1 MSGGGGFFGTV
12 LNIVSF
18 AVPVLRPVAIAY
30 NLASSVVNENPLG
43 MLTSAAGAYDA
54 FGGGVDFG
62 GAPAGEWAG
71 SLDPLGDAS
80 GFGLD
85 MMGAPASDV
94 ALDNWSGT
102 PFEGASEAGFLG
114 SEGLQNAVNSDSNAW
129 TNMVGDTVKGFDQSL
144 AVPGIASNLSTGLE
158 SLGQTPITSPSASL
172 DSFGIPGQSSSF
184 ATGTTENVFS
194 PSTDNTGMLGLED
207 VSTEAPSTLEG
218 MNSRWGSTD
227 SFGEVTPK
235 SAGLNK
241 TFPLTG
247 AQEPLYT
254 YENKDFLTGKTGTGL
269 STPGNINPLNGQQF
283 TQGLEMNNLPDIFK
297 RLTTP
302 IGNGGGVQAM
312 SPLTMGLKGFGALD
326 SLFQGKKAQDFMER
340 QFNAAN
346 NWTDPNRA
354 RGDEAN
360 RLWQQNFN
368 DPRAGYN
375 EFMTGA
381 GREFTDQARAQ
392 AAKSG
397 RRGAYLNS
405 GKMQSDL
412 ASLFM
417 KNQLQRGQALAGG
430 FAGGQNNYA
439 ATASAAPG
447 YASMIRNQNA
457 PIFDV
462 LGEVSK
468 NRSLMDLFGGGE

>member
-1 MSGGGGFFGTV
+1 MGGGGNVFGTI

-18 AVPVLRPVAIAY
+18 AVPALRPIAIGFNMA
-30 NLASSVVNENPLG
+30 NSVINENPLG
-43 MLTSAAGAYDA
+43 MASAAFGAYNLGGDA
-54 FGGGVDFG
+54 FGLDQM
-62 GAPAGEWAG
+62 GAE
-71 SLDPLGDAS
+71 AS
-80 GFGLD
+80 SVGLD
-85 MMGAPASDV
+85 DWTSNATGGLSSIGTEA
-94 ALDNWSGT
+94 NWYDTPLAGT
-102 PFEGASEAGFLG
+102 EESPFLG
-114 SEGLQNAVNSDSNAW
+114 SEGLQNAVTDDPGAW
-129 TNMVGDTVKGFDQSL
+129 GDMVQNTVQGLDQSL
-144 AVPGIASNLSTGLE
+144 ATPIAATNMSTGLD
-158 SLGQTPITSPSASL
+158 SLGISSSSTPMGFDTPIGPTDQVSDILGEVPNTL
-172 DSFGIPGQSSSF
+172 PGNEP
-184 ATGTTENVFS
+184 T
-194 PSTDNTGMLGLED
+194 
-207 VSTEAPSTLEG
+207 TLEG
-218 MNSRWGSTD
+218 MNNRWD
-227 SFGEVTPK
+227 SGMKMEGISPQK
-235 SAGLNK
+235 
-241 TFPLTG
+241 
-247 AQEPLYT
+247 YT
-254 YENKDFLTGKTGTGL
+254 YENKDFLTGKTGTGFNL
-269 STPGNINPLNGQQF
+269 PGNLNPLTPNQFTPTPTQF

-326 SLFQGKKAQDFMER
+326 SLFQGKRAQDMMER
-340 QFNAAN
+340 QFSAAN

-368 DPRAGYN
+368 DPHAGYN

-468 NRSLMDLFGGGE
+468 NRSLMDLFGGSE